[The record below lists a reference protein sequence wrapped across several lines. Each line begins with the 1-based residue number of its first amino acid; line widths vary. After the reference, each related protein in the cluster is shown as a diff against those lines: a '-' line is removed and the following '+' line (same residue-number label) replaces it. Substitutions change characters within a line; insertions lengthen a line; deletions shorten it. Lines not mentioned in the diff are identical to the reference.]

1 MHELVRGDLQTL
13 CQALRRGKSERRLG
27 MAGPNIHLCLP
38 QFRASVRQSSCVAQ
52 SGRPGLQ
59 SGSSVVS
66 FAPGR
71 QFSWWSLAF
80 RCVCSVASVRQARRS
95 VAVAVQFQLQFQF
108 QSVCFACSHLSSLVV
123 RIQLDSVARLL
134 NRTSQARQN
143 SRDR

>member
-1 MHELVRGDLQTL
+1 MHELVRGGLQTL

-71 QFSWWSLAF
+71 QFSWWSLVFSLRLFSCFSQAGSPF
-80 RCVCSVASVRQARRS
+80 SCSGSSVS
-95 VAVAVQFQLQFQF
+95 VAV
-108 QSVCFACSHLSSLVV
+108 SVSVSCFACSHLSSLVV

>member
-1 MHELVRGDLQTL
+1 MHELVRGGLQTL

-52 SGRPGLQ
+52 AGRPGLQ

-80 RCVCSVASVRQARRS
+80 RCICSVASARQARRS

-108 QSVCFACSHLSSLVV
+108 QSVCFACSHLSSLCCTHPTGFC
-123 RIQLDSVARLL
+123 R
-134 NRTSQARQN
+134 QAFK
-143 SRDR
+143 